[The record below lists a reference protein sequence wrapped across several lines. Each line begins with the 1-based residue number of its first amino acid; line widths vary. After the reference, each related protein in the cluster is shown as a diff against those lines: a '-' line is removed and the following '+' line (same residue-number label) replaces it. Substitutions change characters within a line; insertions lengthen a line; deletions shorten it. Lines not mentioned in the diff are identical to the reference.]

1 MFSMCKIDLF
11 YKSKHMLTVVSYV
24 KTICYSSKQVVMN
37 QSLNL

>member
-11 YKSKHMLTVVSYV
+11 DKCKHMFTVVSYV
-24 KTICYSSKQVVMN
+24 ETICYIRKQVLMN